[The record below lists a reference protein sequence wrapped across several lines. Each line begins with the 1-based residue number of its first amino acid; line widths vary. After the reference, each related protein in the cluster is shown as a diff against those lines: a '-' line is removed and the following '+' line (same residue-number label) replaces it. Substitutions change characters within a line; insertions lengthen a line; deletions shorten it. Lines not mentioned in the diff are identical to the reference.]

1 MLNLSGGQKQR
12 IAIARALI
20 KKPQILVLDEATSAL
35 DSQSEK
41 KVQNAIDKIQQE
53 QKKQGSDLTTIMIAH
68 RLQTIKTAE
77 NLLYL
82 EEPDKIR
89 SAKKGTPEYNDIITR
104 LEKTN
109 YAHQNQDDVTPENE
123 AKDVKL
129 AGKEGKMNRA
139 LSTKVSLHTQQSL
152 KDTNKAEQG
161 HDVNDKSALTTSS
174 DERRASEKGQGWG
187 RIFTYYHPKIFAFIM
202 LITAGLN
209 ALSFPTLGFFV
220 ARI

>member
-1 MLNLSGGQKQR
+1 MWQALEDSSAKNFVEKLTDKLDTYVGSGSVLNLSGGQKQR

-123 AKDVKL
+123 AKDVKH

-139 LSTKVSLHTQQSL
+139 LSTKVSLHT
-152 KDTNKAEQG
+152 
-161 HDVNDKSALTTSS
+161 
-174 DERRASEKGQGWG
+174 
-187 RIFTYYHPKIFAFIM
+187 
-202 LITAGLN
+202 
-209 ALSFPTLGFFV
+209 
-220 ARI
+220 